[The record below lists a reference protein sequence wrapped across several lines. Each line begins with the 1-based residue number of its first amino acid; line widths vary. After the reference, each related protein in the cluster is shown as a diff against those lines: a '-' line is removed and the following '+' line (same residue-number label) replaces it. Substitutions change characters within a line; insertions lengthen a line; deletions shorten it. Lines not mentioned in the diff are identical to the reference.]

1 MLVTIRFR
9 KMISLRFIVRFL
21 TVAYAHGLL
30 LSG

>member
-21 TVAYAHGLL
+21 TVVYAHGLL